1 MQAITWMAAVLVVS
15 VSEAAAGDPPGPSD
29 DKKEITMQNMHSSI
43 AENLDVFIPILLMLI
58 TLVVVYLVFM
68 VRAVIDMLRYEV
80 HGVLLTFAF
89 LALIPFPLI
98 MVMGV
103 MILIIWHYHKKDIL
117 AGKRQ
122 SR

>member
-1 MQAITWMAAVLVVS
+1 MQ
-15 VSEAAAGDPPGPSD
+15 
-29 DKKEITMQNMHSSI
+29 EIHNSI
-43 AENLDVFIPILLMLI
+43 AENLDVFIPILVALI
-58 TLVVVYLVFM
+58 ILLVVYLVFM
-68 VRAVIDMLRYEV
+68 ARAIIDMLRYDV

-98 MVMGV
+98 LIMGI

>member
-1 MQAITWMAAVLVVS
+1 MDHTINSITDNLNLAIPVL
-15 VSEAAAGDPPGPSD
+15 
-29 DKKEITMQNMHSSI
+29 
-43 AENLDVFIPILLMLI
+43 LLLI
-58 TLVVVYLVFM
+58 TLLVVYLVLM
-68 VRAVIDMLRYEV
+68 VRAVIDMLRYDV

-98 MVMGV
+98 LIMGI

-117 AGKRQ
+117 AGKRL

>member
-1 MQAITWMAAVLVVS
+1 
-15 VSEAAAGDPPGPSD
+15 
-29 DKKEITMQNMHSSI
+29 MQNTLSSI
-43 AENLDVFIPILLMLI
+43 TDNLDVFIPILLVLV
-58 TLVVVYLVFM
+58 TLVFVYLVFM
-68 VRAVIDMLRYEV
+68 VRAVIDMLRYDV

-98 MVMGV
+98 LIMGV

-117 AGKRQ
+117 AGNRQ

>member
-1 MQAITWMAAVLVVS
+1 MQ
-15 VSEAAAGDPPGPSD
+15 
-29 DKKEITMQNMHSSI
+29 EIHNSI
-43 AENLDVFIPILLMLI
+43 AENLDVFIPILVGLI
-58 TLVVVYLVFM
+58 ALLVVYLVFM
-68 VRAVIDMLRYEV
+68 VRAVIDMLRYDV

-98 MVMGV
+98 LIMGI

-122 SR
+122 SRNASKM

>member
-1 MQAITWMAAVLVVS
+1 MQDILST
-15 VSEAAAGDPPGPSD
+15 
-29 DKKEITMQNMHSSI
+29 I
-43 AENLDVFIPILLMLI
+43 ADNLDVIIPILFVLI

-68 VRAVIDMLRYEV
+68 VRTVIDMLQYDV

-89 LALIPFPLI
+89 IALIPFPPILVMGI
-98 MVMGV
+98 MVM
-103 MILIIWHYHKKDIL
+103 IIWYYHKKDIL

>member
-1 MQAITWMAAVLVVS
+1 
-15 VSEAAAGDPPGPSD
+15 
-29 DKKEITMQNMHSSI
+29 MQNTFSSI
-43 AENLDVFIPILLMLI
+43 ADNLNIFIPILLVLI
-58 TLVVVYLVFM
+58 TLVIVYLVFM
-68 VRAVIDMLRYEV
+68 VRAVIEMLRYDV

-98 MVMGV
+98 LVMGV
-103 MILIIWHYHKKDIL
+103 MVLIIWHYHKRDIL